1 MAELKKYIMKDTN
14 DYRPEM
20 DNHKVVMIK
29 RIDTVEWAYGK
40 FNQVDEDMM
49 DLTEEEV
56 VEISALILEEPIPNI
71 SLRQCKEL
79 LIETDRY
86 QGVLD
91 VIAGIEDPKQ
101 KMLITNYWENSQ
113 KFERNHK
120 FLHLITS
127 ALDMSEDEVDEFFRI
142 ASKL

>member
-1 MAELKKYIMKDTN
+1 MAEYRKYKMN
-14 DYRPEM
+14 SSQDYRPNIEK
-20 DNHKVVMIK
+20 HEVRLVSV
-29 RIDTVEWAYGK
+29 IDGEEWAYGK

-56 VEISALILEEPIPNI
+56 VEIRALIVEEPIPNI

-86 QGVLD
+86 QDALD
-91 VIAGIEDPKQ
+91 VIDGIEDPKQ

-113 KFERNHK
+113 EFERNHK
-120 FLHLITS
+120 YLGLITN
-127 ALDMSEDEVDEFFRI
+127 ALGMSEDEVDKFFRI
-142 ASKL
+142 ASTL

>member
-1 MAELKKYIMKDTN
+1 MTEFRKYKMN
-14 DYRPEM
+14 SSQDYRPSIEK
-20 DNHKVVMIK
+20 HEVRLIKV
-29 RIDTVEWAYGK
+29 IDGEEWAYGK

-56 VEISALILEEPIPNI
+56 VEIRALIVEEPIPNI

-86 QGVLD
+86 QDALD
-91 VIAGIEDPKQ
+91 VIDGIEDPKQ

-113 KFERNHK
+113 EFERNHK
-120 FLHLITS
+120 YLGLITN
-127 ALDMSEDEVDEFFRI
+127 ALGMSEDEVDKFFRI
-142 ASKL
+142 ASTL

>member
-1 MAELKKYIMKDTN
+1 MTEFRKYKMN
-14 DYRPEM
+14 SSQDYRPSIEK
-20 DNHKVVMIK
+20 HEVRLIKV
-29 RIDTVEWAYGK
+29 IDGEEWAYGK

-56 VEISALILEEPIPNI
+56 VEIRALIGDIQIPNI

-86 QGVLD
+86 QDVLD

-101 KMLITNYWENSQ
+101 KMLVTNYWENSQ
-113 KFERNHK
+113 EFERDHK
-120 FLHLITS
+120 FLGLITT
-127 ALDMSEDEVDEFFRI
+127 ALGMTKDEVDEFFI
-142 ASKL
+142 TASKL